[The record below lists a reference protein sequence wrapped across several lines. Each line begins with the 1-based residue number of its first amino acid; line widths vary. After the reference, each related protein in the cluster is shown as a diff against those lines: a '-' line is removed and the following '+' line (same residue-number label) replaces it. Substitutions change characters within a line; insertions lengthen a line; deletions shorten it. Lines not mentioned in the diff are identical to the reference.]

1 MGRLNAGPRSE
12 HERQPTIKVCDFTTA
27 TIIDKPKEGEPPQQV
42 FIKAGTLA
50 FNSPEQFT
58 DES

>member
-50 FNSPEQFT
+50 YNSPEQFT